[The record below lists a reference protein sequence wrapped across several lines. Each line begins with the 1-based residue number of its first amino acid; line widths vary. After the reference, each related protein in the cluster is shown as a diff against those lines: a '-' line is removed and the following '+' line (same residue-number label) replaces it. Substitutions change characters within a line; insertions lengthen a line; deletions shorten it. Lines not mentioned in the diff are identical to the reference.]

1 MTASEQS
8 EYERGRMAARIEQ
21 VEGELSEMRATQV
34 RLFARL
40 DELIPAVA
48 RLEVKSGLWG
58 AVGGLLATAVVIG
71 GILMRGM

>member
-1 MTASEQS
+1 
-8 EYERGRMAARIEQ
+8 MAARIEQ